1 MATRDNKRI
10 LSVRLR
16 HPSGDGELE
25 VRFES
30 AECDDVDAVF
40 TSVDAVKKLLI
51 PFYEQKDRKDAEAFL
66 REVEEQEQ
74 GGVCIVLHKL
84 SCRRLVPRIDWTA
97 KSTPI
102 RL

>member
-1 MATRDNKRI
+1 MATRDKKRI

-16 HPSGDGELE
+16 HPNGDRDLE

-30 AECDDVDAVF
+30 DEYHDVDAVF

-51 PFYEQKDRKDAEAFL
+51 PFYEQKNREDAEEF
-66 REVEEQEQ
+66 RKEVDKQAQ
-74 GGVCIVLHKL
+74 GDVCMVIHKL
-84 SCRRLVPRIDWTA
+84 SCKRIVPLIDWNA
-97 KSTPI
+97 KSI